1 MLKWVSSSAAAPG
14 NPEEIRLPGARGM
27 AALAAAQASGVRL
40 SPVKIAGTYIA
51 ASCHRVCT
59 HTASTMRVELIG
71 HFKPCMTDI
80 YLYID
85 ARVADYIH
93 THP

>member
-1 MLKWVSSSAAAPG
+1 MPPISLAPHTHGRDAHNEDVENPQIEVSPAVPRA
-14 NPEEIRLPGARGM
+14 
-27 AALAAAQASGVRL
+27 
-40 SPVKIAGTYIA
+40 
-51 ASCHRVCT
+51 
-59 HTASTMRVELIG
+59 TMRAELIG

-93 THP
+93 THPYYRRSLRSGATWRLFSHAP